1 MINDNKEKKMKAV
14 IDYQDVFNA
23 IKELVKQNGTPGYI
37 PTISDIYKF
46 LGEKGSLTTISKFQK
61 QYIDEERQREKDSSL
76 IEPDVWQ
83 QVRDNTVSLFKILN
97 AKNIAEK
104 EVQDKVHSEELQQL
118 AEKIDALEK
127 QNGELTTQ
135 LEEKTELLSRSNS
148 EIQAA
153 KMLNIAYEKMKG
165 EYLLLKD
172 SYDSLKNAQESALAA
187 KDQVI
192 ATLQKVIDNFQKNK

>member
-1 MINDNKEKKMKAV
+1 MKAV

-37 PTISDIYKF
+37 PTISDIYKS

-97 AKNIAEK
+97 AKHIAEK
-104 EVQDKVHSEELQQL
+104 EAQDKAHSDELQQL

-135 LEEKTELLSRSNS
+135 LEEKTELLSQSNS

>member
-1 MINDNKEKKMKAV
+1 MKAV
-14 IDYQDVFNA
+14 IDYQDVSEA
-23 IKELVKQNGTPGYI
+23 IKELAKQNGTPHYI
-37 PTISDIYKF
+37 PPLSDIYKF
-46 LGEKGSLTTISKFQK
+46 LGEKGSLTTISKFLK
-61 QYIDEERQREKDSSL
+61 QFVEEERQREKDSSL

-97 AKNIAEK
+97 AKHIAEK
-104 EVQDKVHSEELQQL
+104 EAQDKVQSEQLQQL
-118 AEKIDALEK
+118 AEKIDALED
-127 QNGELTTQ
+127 QNEALTTQ
-135 LEEKTELLSRSNS
+135 LEEKTELLSQSNS

-165 EYLLLKD
+165 EYLLLKE

>member
-1 MINDNKEKKMKAV
+1 MKAV

-46 LGEKGSLTTISKFQK
+46 LGEKGSLTTISKFLK
-61 QYIDEERQREKDSSL
+61 QYVDEERQREKDSSL

-97 AKNIAEK
+97 AKHIAEK
-104 EVQDKVHSEELQQL
+104 EALDKAHSDELQKL
-118 AEKIDALEK
+118 AEKIDALEEK
-127 QNGELTTQ
+127 NEILSAQ
-135 LEEKTELLSRSNS
+135 LEEKSKALE
-148 EIQAA
+148 QADSDIKA
-153 KMLNIAYEKMKG
+153 NKELNIAYEKLNG
-165 EYLLLKD
+165 EHTVLKD
-172 SYDSLKNAQESALAA
+172 SYETLKKSQDAALAA

-192 ATLQKVIDNFQKNK
+192 ATLREVIDNLQKHK